1 MWLLAGKVWFDVE
14 VIIVLL
20 GAAILVGGGFLIA
33 LFWAVKNG
41 QYDDLFTPSVRMLH
55 ETPGKSNE
63 NIIDK
68 SSEIN

>member
-1 MWLLAGKVWFDVE
+1 M
-14 VIIVLL
+14 
-20 GAAILVGGGFLIA
+20 LVGGGFLIA

-41 QYDDLFTPSVRMLH
+41 QFDDLFTPSVRILH
-55 ETPGKSNE
+55 DAPREKSG